1 MNHWIS
7 SRLSKRTALEI
18 IILIIGLV
26 IFLIIPFL
34 FPINITAGDFR
45 PYWSSTYLLAHGQ
58 DFSDPTK
65 MYAIEQTL
73 TGWTESYVMYAWFA
87 PTGDVILLPFTLFS
101 FPLATY
107 YWLLTN
113 LLIVFASV
121 LLIWSHTKKR
131 LWIPLVASFGFSM
144 TLVSFINGQVNTVVV
159 LGLAL
164 FLYFKELRRDEMAGA
179 SLVLT
184 TVKPHLVI
192 LALPLLLLD
201 SLRRRQWRVLAGFA
215 GALFL
220 CMLILFVFDPAWP
233 VRFWELVASGMS
245 TFRETPTLSGL
256 LLVVGEYRLGKWI
269 WVFAL
274 FLATVIWWQRGKEW
288 DRRTLIDVSILIG
301 ITASPIGWSYDQ
313 VMLLFPL
320 LRVLEWMANGAL
332 AQRDTIALA
341 LVMVIV
347 NAITIYERI
356 LGPGDVW
363 YFWVPLVAIA
373 IYLFA
378 WQRRRVN
385 RLRFPTRLA

>member
-1 MNHWIS
+1 MHQWIS
-7 SRLSKRTALEI
+7 SRMSKRAALEI
-18 IILIIGLV
+18 IILTIGLF
-26 IFLIIPFL
+26 IFLAFPFL
-34 FPINITAGDFR
+34 FPINLSAGDFR

-87 PTGDVILLPFTLFS
+87 PTGDVILLPFILFS

-107 YWLLTN
+107 YWLLTS
-113 LLIVFASV
+113 LLVVFVSV

-164 FLYFKELRRDEMAGA
+164 FLYFKELGRDEVAGA

-192 LALPLLLLD
+192 LTLPLLLLD
-201 SLRRRQWRVLAGFA
+201 SLHRKQWRVLAGFA
-215 GALFL
+215 GGLLL
-220 CMLILFVFDPAWP
+220 CMLILFVSNPAWP
-233 VRFWELVASGMS
+233 VRFWDLVANGMS

-256 LLVVGEYRLGKWI
+256 LVVAGEYRLGKWI

-274 FLATVIWWQRGKEW
+274 IPASAICWQHGKDW

-301 ITASPIGWSYDQ
+301 IIASPIGWSYDQ
-313 VMLLFPL
+313 VMLLIPL
-320 LRVLEWMANGAL
+320 IRVLEWMANGVL
-332 AQRDTIALA
+332 AQRDVIALA
-341 LVMVIV
+341 LVMVIANV
-347 NAITIYERI
+347 ITIYERI
-356 LGPGDVW
+356 QGPGDVW
-363 YFWVPLVAIA
+363 YFWVPLVAIG

-378 WQRRRVN
+378 LQRRRVN
-385 RLRFPTRLA
+385 RLSTPALLA

>member
-1 MNHWIS
+1 MNRWIS
-7 SRLSKRTALEI
+7 SRLSKRAALEI
-18 IILIIGLV
+18 IILTIGLV
-26 IFLIIPFL
+26 IFLAFPFL
-34 FPINITAGDFR
+34 FPINISAGDFR

-87 PTGDVILLPFTLFS
+87 PTGDVLLLPFTFFS

-107 YWLLTN
+107 YWLLTS
-113 LLIVFASV
+113 LLVVFVSV
-121 LLIWSHTKKR
+121 LLIWNHTKKR

-144 TLVSFINGQVNTVVV
+144 TLLSFINGQVNTVVV
-159 LGLAL
+159 LGLVL
-164 FLYFKELRRDEMAGA
+164 FLYFKELRHDYVAGV

-201 SLRRRQWRVLAGFA
+201 SLRRKQWRVLAGFA
-215 GALFL
+215 GALL
-220 CMLILFVFDPAWP
+220 VCMLILFVFDPAWP
-233 VRFWELVASGMS
+233 VSFWDLVANGMS

-256 LLVVGEYRLGKWI
+256 LVVAGEYRLGKWI
-269 WVFAL
+269 WVFVL
-274 FLATVIWWQRGKEW
+274 FLASAIWWQRGKEW

-301 ITASPIGWSYDQ
+301 IIASPIGWSYDQ
-313 VMLLFPL
+313 VMLLIPL
-320 LRVLEWMANGAL
+320 LRVLEWMVNGAF
-332 AQRDTIALA
+332 AQRDAIALV
-341 LVMVIV
+341 LVMVIA

-363 YFWVPLVAIA
+363 YFWVPLVAIG

-378 WQRRRVN
+378 WQRRQLD
-385 RLRFPTRLA
+385 RLRYPTLLA

>member
-215 GALFL
+215 GALLL